1 MKMSIYIFAIIA
13 IVFIANASFQHQI
26 KGLSDYSKFD
36 KAGIAV
42 NIILSMIY
50 LSLYVIRNIVFMES
64 DKSYENQF
72 ERIPIAVF
80 HFMEF
85 VVPLI
90 CVISIALSVKLRKM
104 GKSIASFYIQFLPM
118 VILPIKCFFY
128 I

>member
-1 MKMSIYIFAIIA
+1 MKMSIYVFAIIA
-13 IVFIANASFQHQI
+13 IVFIANASFQDQI
-26 KGLSDYSKFD
+26 KGLREYSKFD
-36 KAGIAV
+36 KAGITF
-42 NIILSMIY
+42 NIILSMVY
-50 LSLYVIRNIVFMES
+50 LSLYVISNIVFMES
-64 DKSYENQF
+64 NKSYENQF

-80 HFMEF
+80 RFMEF

-118 VILPIKCFFY
+118 VILPINCFFY